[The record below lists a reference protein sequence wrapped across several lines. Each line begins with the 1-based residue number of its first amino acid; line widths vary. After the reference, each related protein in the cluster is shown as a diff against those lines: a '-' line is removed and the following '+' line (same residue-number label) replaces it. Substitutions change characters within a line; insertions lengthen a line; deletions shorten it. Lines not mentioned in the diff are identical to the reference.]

1 MSFIITYRAG
11 KENRRS
17 AMIRKYR
24 FKHLLETD
32 AVVEKKF
39 TEYVLQEE

>member
-1 MSFIITYRAG
+1 
-11 KENRRS
+11 
-17 AMIRKYR
+17 MICKYR